1 MLWDACS
8 IQGQVWAAVKRFG
21 CAQCVTETEEQVG
34 WEGLWDTRQV
44 SPGRAVGRLPGGRQ
58 HGNRET
64 LSVLQGQKFKGHRG
78 CGSINLAKVAASH
91 VGL

>member
-1 MLWDACS
+1 MGGPVGHKTGES
-8 IQGQVWAAVKRFG
+8 QQGRG
-21 CAQCVTETEEQVG
+21 
-34 WEGLWDTRQV
+34 
-44 SPGRAVGRLPGGRQ
+44 PLPGGRQ